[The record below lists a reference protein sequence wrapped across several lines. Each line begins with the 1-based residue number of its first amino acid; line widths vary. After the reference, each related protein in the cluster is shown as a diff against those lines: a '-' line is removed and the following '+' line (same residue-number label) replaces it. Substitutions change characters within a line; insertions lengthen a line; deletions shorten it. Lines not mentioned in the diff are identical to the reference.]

1 MIDKY
6 VGALLVELGRKG
18 TARFGE
24 LLEILKNPRTL
35 SRKLKEL
42 GSLGLVESK
51 DKTYS
56 LSEKGK
62 RAAELARTWFELL
75 EAPKAEIVNV
85 DRVPHPTFGE
95 VLKHYCEL
103 LLDHFRERLLGV
115 LVFGSIVRG
124 NWTRD
129 SDIDLLVV
137 VRDWNVPSWDRTREL
152 IELGK
157 GLRKSEEYKSSV
169 VRGFVPIIQE
179 YPLDEKEARIPQR
192 IYIDAC
198 VDGVI
203 LFERERF
210 LTAVLDGFRKRL
222 KELGARKVVL
232 PDGKYY
238 WILHECKA
246 GEVFAL

>member
-1 MIDKY
+1 MIDRY
-6 VGALLVELGRKG
+6 AISLLIELGRRG
-18 TARFGE
+18 RARFSE
-24 LLEILKNPRTL
+24 LMEALRNPRTL

-42 GSLGLVESK
+42 SSMGMIESE

-62 RAAELARTWFELL
+62 RAAELAKTWLELL
-75 EAPKAEIVNV
+75 EAPETKITNL
-85 DRVPHPTFGE
+85 DRVPHPTFGG
-95 VLKHYCEL
+95 VLKRYCEL
-103 LLDHFRERLLGV
+103 LLDHFQEKLVGV
-115 LVFGSIVRG
+115 LVFGSVVRG
-124 NWTRD
+124 DWTRD

-137 VRDWNVPSWDRTREL
+137 VRDWNVSSWERTREL
-152 IELGK
+152 IKIEK
-157 GLRKSEEYKSSV
+157 ELRKSEEYKTSV
-169 VRGFVPIIQE
+169 RKGFVPIIQE
-179 YPLDEKEARIPQR
+179 YPLDEKEALKSQR

-246 GEVFAL
+246 GEVFTL